1 MKKVFVVLF
10 VLCILSSLYATGL
23 AEKLSLSDLYSVA
36 ESINENGE
44 YNDFVDVSSDEG
56 IVLSQIISG
65 KDTKETEDGSLP
77 PFYNGVYSHHTL
89 TCDYSLSLKKA
100 QFTYPEGVDAFD
112 ILDFVDYLLSKN
124 ASPNSVT
131 YSIREDAF
139 VVEYS
144 KMDESEIKD
153 YVSQILEKAD
163 EYIDEN
169 FVNKETTLDN
179 PVDYIEEPF
188 IKRFF
193 DYKGIQTTISAY
205 PEYMYISFCG
215 AFNKIDVESLNAY
228 LIDNGYAFLSSYY
241 IVGDDV
247 VFTYDETDEKT
258 LSDEIDLFVEAFKA
272 YIDFT
277 KTVDE
282 EANPFSFRLD
292 LGVRGK
298 YRYFTGSTPLYPKV
312 SANINLSYSFF
323 FTQAGVEGMI
333 YKNYDKVYIVGSLS
347 ASSGLKMRT
356 KMCDIFGYLSARYTY
371 SSPKSDFSSGFVLA
385 AGGGLEFN
393 LTKDLIFSASY
404 EYLDKKHYYSVVLG
418 RRF

>member
-10 VLCILSSLYATGL
+10 VLCILSSLYATG
-23 AEKLSLSDLYSVA
+23 AVEKLSISDLYSIA

-44 YNDFVDVSSDEG
+44 KEESEDVSSKEN
-56 IVLSQIISG
+56 IVLSKIISD
-65 KDTKETEDGSLP
+65 KATEGSLS
-77 PFYNGVYSHHTL
+77 PFYNGVYSYHTL
-89 TCDYSLSLKKA
+89 SCDYSLSLSRA

-112 ILDFVDYLLSKN
+112 ILAFVDYLLSKN
-124 ASPNSVT
+124 AIPNSVK
-131 YSIREDAF
+131 YSIREGAF
-139 VVEYS
+139 IIEYS
-144 KMDESEIKD
+144 EMDERKIKD

-169 FVNKETTLDN
+169 FGDEEITLDS
-179 PVDYIEEPF
+179 PVGYSEEPL

-205 PEYMYISFCG
+205 SEYMCTE
-215 AFNKIDVESLNAY
+215 FNEIDVESLCSY
-228 LIDNGYAFLSSYY
+228 LIDNGYQFLSYY

-247 VFTYDETDEKT
+247 VFTYEKRDEKT
-258 LSDEIDLFVEAFKA
+258 LSEEIDLFVEGFKA
-272 YIDFT
+272 YIDST
-277 KTVDE
+277 KIVDE
-282 EANPFSFRLD
+282 ETNPFSFRLD

-298 YRYFTGSTPLYPKV
+298 YRYYTGSTPLYPKV

-323 FTQAGVEGMI
+323 FTQAGIEGMI
-333 YKNYDKVYIVGSLS
+333 YKNYDKVYVVGSLN
-347 ASSGLKMRT
+347 ASSGIKMRT
-356 KMCDIFGYLSARYTY
+356 KMCAIFGYLSARYTF
-371 SSPKSDFSSGFVLA
+371 STFKSDFSSGFVLA